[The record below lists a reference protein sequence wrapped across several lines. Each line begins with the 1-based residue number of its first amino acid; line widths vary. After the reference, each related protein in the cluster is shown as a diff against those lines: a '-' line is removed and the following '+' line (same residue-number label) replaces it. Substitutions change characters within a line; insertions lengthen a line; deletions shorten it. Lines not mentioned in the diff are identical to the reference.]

1 MKIHTYTYG
10 SWRKKEKVTY
20 MMMSIIITMKKRS
33 RYDQYISNTKRFTEQ
48 LTSPKPCKNITADLP
63 ELQFWEADDVD
74 MAAAKYRDVT
84 IADESRTLRVI
95 DIIYAFRAA
104 VYHTTISCFVLCP
117 LFVCFRRWACG
128 CLLSE
133 MGVWKMAVAF
143 NNDGAIKA
151 TRAHY

>member
-1 MKIHTYTYG
+1 
-10 SWRKKEKVTY
+10 

-104 VYHTTISCFVLCP
+104 VYHTTILLRPLSSVRVLSS
-117 LFVCFRRWACG
+117 LVWACG

-143 NNDGAIKA
+143 DNDGAIKA
-151 TRAHY
+151 PHYLTTLIIRGS